1 MTLIEKTEKKIHSY
15 WKNEVNTFACDNSP
29 YHYACK
35 PSSIINFLHN
45 FWNPEVQKTDKILE
59 LGCNS
64 GANLNHLRN
73 LGYTD
78 LSGIEIN
85 KKAIKLMS
93 EIFPDTYSSSNIYI
107 GNIEKTLSQI
117 PDKSIDITFS
127 IATLEH
133 IHPDSEKEVFTE
145 IKRITKKYI
154 VTIEDEDI
162 SINRIDRLFVRNYKH
177 IFGNIGCIEIKH
189 KQKTG
194 IPIEKGSIYINTEN
208 EPFILCTDFE
218 YDIYT
223 SRMFK
228 VEQ

>member
-1 MTLIEKTEKKIHSY
+1 MINKTKKEIHSY
-15 WKNEVNTFACDNSP
+15 WKNEVNTFTCDNSP

-45 FWNPEVQKTDKILE
+45 FWIPEVQKTDKILE

-64 GANLNHLRN
+64 GANLNHLKN
-73 LGYTD
+73 IGYTN

-85 KKAIKLMS
+85 ESAIKLMS
-93 EIFPDTYSSSNIYI
+93 EVFNKTYSSSKIYT
-107 GNIEKTLSQI
+107 GDIEQTLSEI

-127 IATLEH
+127 IASLEH
-133 IHPDSEKEVFTE
+133 IHPNSENKVFID

-154 VTIEDEDI
+154 ITIEDEDS
-162 SINRIDRLFVRNYKH
+162 SINRIDRLFVRNYKN
-177 IFGNIGCIEIKH
+177 IFENINCTEIKY
-189 KQKTG
+189 KEKTG
-194 IPIEKGSIYINTEN
+194 IPIEKGSIYINTEK
-208 EPFILCTDFE
+208 EPFILCNDFE

-228 VEQ
+228 IL